1 MSQLRTPPETPVADA
16 PGAPIVAHAPSAAT
30 PVWRQ
35 PPNLLSLLLVALLAA
50 NYFSPF
56 GDLDYTWQIRT
67 GAQIVREGQLRTA
80 DEFSYTIAGKVVAD
94 FEWLYEVVLWFVW
107 SGFGYGGLKLLKTL
121 LVAAPLL
128 LLARRLHAEGVGRH
142 GILAAL
148 LVAVAVLIPAWNLRP
163 MYCTTI
169 GLLLVAGWLHDH
181 CTGRRRLGWGLPLVM
196 LVWANTHP
204 GVIVGQGLLAGAVGW
219 EWLNRR
225 LRLNAPLDAPPC
237 WRLTLFG
244 GLGLLA
250 TLASPGPLE
259 RLLYPFR
266 PELSHPIHRAFTEMQ
281 PLYTFVVRWPY
292 SAGLVYVVAALVG
305 LTVVLRFRA
314 YRLWELALLG
324 GLAVLGNFAFRSVQD
339 WLLVMLALGLPH
351 LAVLLRAAVRDRHR
365 RPVLDRLLQVDWLAR
380 RALRGWPLRFQWS
393 WPAAAFGLLAAAS
406 LLPPVA
412 KRMPRQD
419 AADWPVAALDH
430 AEQLGLSGRFFAP
443 PDFGAYIGWRLGERG
458 RCYVDTRGFF
468 FPPELLEDS
477 IELPQMLPGWPA
489 RLERVLAYGTD
500 YFLLEV
506 TGPRGR
512 LWEELRAHVG
522 EPLHCDAGT
531 VLLSAEQV
539 RRGVARRTGFG
550 GEPEATAQAHGS
562 PAAPR

>member
-1 MSQLRTPPETPVADA
+1 MWPRESPVADA
-16 PGAPIVAHAPSAAT
+16 HGSPV

-35 PPNLLSLLLVALLAA
+35 PPNVLSVLLVVLLAA

-67 GAQIVREGQLRTA
+67 GEQIVREGRLRTA

-94 FEWLYEVVLWFVW
+94 FEWLYEVVLWTVW
-107 SGFGYGGLKLLKTL
+107 NSFGYGGLKLLKTV

-128 LLARRLHAEGVGRH
+128 LVSRRLHAEGVGRH

-148 LVAVAVLIPAWNLRP
+148 FVALAVLIPAWNLRP

-181 CTGRRRLGWGLPLVM
+181 CTGRRRLDWRLPLVM

-204 GVIVGQGLLAGAVGW
+204 GVIVGQGLVAGAIGW

-225 LRLNAPLDAPPC
+225 LRLNPPLDAPAC
-237 WRLTLFG
+237 WRLTLLG
-244 GLGLLA
+244 GLGLVA
-250 TLASPGPLE
+250 TLASPDPVD

-266 PELSHPIHRAFTEMQ
+266 PELAHPIHRAFTEMQ
-281 PLYTFVVRWPY
+281 PLYTFVARWPCT
-292 SAGLVYVVAALVG
+292 AGLVYVVAALVG

-324 GLAVLGNFAFRSVQD
+324 GLTLLGNVAFRGVQD

-351 LAVLLRAAVRDRHR
+351 LAVLLRAAVRARRR
-365 RPVLDRLLQVDWLAR
+365 RPVLARLLELDWLAR
-380 RALRGWPLRFQWS
+380 RGLRGPLLRLQWFWPT
-393 WPAAAFGLLAAAS
+393 AAFGLLAAAS
-406 LLPPVA
+406 LVPPISR
-412 KRMPRQD
+412 RMPRQD
-419 AADWPVAALDH
+419 AAAWPVAALDR
-430 AEQLGLSGRFFAP
+430 AVTLGLAGRFFGP
-443 PDFGAYIGWRLGERG
+443 PDFGAYVGWRLGDRG

-477 IELPQMLPGWPA
+477 ICLPQLPSDWPV
-489 RLERVLAYGTD
+489 RLERVLDHGTD
-500 YFLLEV
+500 FFLLET

-512 LWEELRAHVG
+512 LWEALRPHAG
-522 EPLHCDAGT
+522 EPVYHDTGT

-539 RRGVARRTGFG
+539 RRSVALAHPLS
-550 GEPEATAQAHGS
+550 GEPEATASAARS
-562 PAAPR
+562 LPAPR